1 MIEVVK
7 IRRHDAT
14 RVIISYL
21 IHSSC
26 CMGPTRKT
34 AVVESKKDLTKE
46 EAYKYVTTG
55 EITG

>member
-1 MIEVVK
+1 MIEVVNV
-7 IRRHDAT
+7 RRHDAT

-34 AVVESKKDLTKE
+34 KVVETTKDLTKE
-46 EAYKYVTTG
+46 EALKYVTKG
-55 EITG
+55 EITS

>member
-7 IRRHDAT
+7 VRRHDAT

-26 CMGPTRKT
+26 CMGATRCTK
-34 AVVESKKDLTKE
+34 VIESTKDLTKE
-46 EAYKYVTTG
+46 EALKYVTKG
-55 EITG
+55 E

>member
-7 IRRHDAT
+7 VRRHDAT

-34 AVVESKKDLTKE
+34 TVVESTKDLTKE
-46 EAYKYVTTG
+46 EALKYVTKG
-55 EITG
+55 E

>member
-1 MIEVVK
+1 MIEVVNV
-7 IRRHDAT
+7 RRHDAT

-21 IHSSC
+21 IHGSC

-34 AVVESKKDLTKE
+34 AVVESTKDLTKE
-46 EAYKYVTTG
+46 EALKYVKTG

>member
-7 IRRHDAT
+7 VRRHDAT
-14 RVIISYL
+14 RVIVSYL

-34 AVVESKKDLTKE
+34 ALVNTTKDLTKE

>member
-1 MIEVVK
+1 MIEVVNV
-7 IRRHDAT
+7 RRHDAS

-34 AVVESKKDLTKE
+34 MVVESDKDLTKE
-46 EAYKYVTTG
+46 EAYKYVTG
-55 EITG
+55 VKNN